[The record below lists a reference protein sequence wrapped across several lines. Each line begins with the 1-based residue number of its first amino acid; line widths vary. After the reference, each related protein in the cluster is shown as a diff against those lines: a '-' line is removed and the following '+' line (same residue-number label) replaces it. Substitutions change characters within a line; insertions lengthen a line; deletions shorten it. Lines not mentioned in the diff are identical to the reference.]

1 MCQYAHRHTQRL
13 TQSGSSHVS
22 CVLTLKQ
29 ITSSR
34 SLLHTTKNSA
44 AKPTSPIIA
53 TIDLSIQ
60 ISITDHIDL
69 SKRTTSKSEVSNK
82 NGPTILNK
90 VDLTTPQKS
99 TLNLVV
105 SNSNDLE
112 ETDAVDANEMS
123 VMNIKITNITS
134 LPPEVFAGYLML

>member
-1 MCQYAHRHTQRL
+1 MFLRINIEADYDVKIVVTYNKEFCGRTYEP
-13 TQSGSSHVS
+13 
-22 CVLTLKQ
+22 
-29 ITSSR
+29 
-34 SLLHTTKNSA
+34 NY
-44 AKPTSPIIA
+44 IA

-82 NGPTILNK
+82 NEPTILNK
-90 VDLTTPQKS
+90 VNLATPQKS
-99 TLNLVV
+99 TLNLVA

-112 ETDAVDANEMS
+112 ETDAVDTNEMS
-123 VMNIKITNITS
+123 IMNIKITNVTS